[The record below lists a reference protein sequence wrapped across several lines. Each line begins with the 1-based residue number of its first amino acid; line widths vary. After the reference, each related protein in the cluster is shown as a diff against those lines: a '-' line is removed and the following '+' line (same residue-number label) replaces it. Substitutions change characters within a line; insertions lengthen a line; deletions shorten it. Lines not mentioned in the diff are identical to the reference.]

1 MIMESKDSKKQK
13 KCLSTEET
21 FVTKKKDFK
30 LSSLFK
36 VVKYSL
42 QGFEHFYKYERSA
55 ILHLVVAVVIILG
68 SLSLDMTAVEWLF
81 MIFILLTMLAIE
93 LLNTAIEAICDLLSP
108 DYNKLVK
115 VAKDSAS
122 AATFAIS
129 VALVIAIVI
138 IYVPKVMTLLGL

>member
-1 MIMESKDSKKQK
+1 MIMESKDSENQK
-13 KCLSTEET
+13 NKLNDKNI
-21 FVTKKKDFK
+21 FVIKKKDFK
-30 LSSLFK
+30 FSSLLK

-42 QGFEHFYKYERSA
+42 QGFDHFYKYERSA

-93 LLNTAIEAICDLLSP
+93 LLNTAIEAICDLVSP
-108 DYNKLVK
+108 EYNKLVK

-122 AATFAIS
+122 AATFSIS
-129 VALVIAIVI
+129 VALIIATVI
-138 IYVPKVMTLLGL
+138 IYVPKVITMLGL

>member
-1 MIMESKDSKKQK
+1 MESKGSEKQK
-13 KCLSTEET
+13 NKLNASES
-21 FVTKKKDFK
+21 FVIRKKDFK
-30 LSSLFK
+30 ISSLLN

-93 LLNTAIEAICDLLSP
+93 LLNTAIEEYVILFHQ
-108 DYNKLVK
+108 NI
-115 VAKDSAS
+115 
-122 AATFAIS
+122 IS
-129 VALVIAIVI
+129 WL
-138 IYVPKVMTLLGL
+138 K

>member
-1 MIMESKDSKKQK
+1 MIMGSKDSEKQK
-13 KCLSTEET
+13 NKLNSSES
-21 FVTKKKDFK
+21 FVIRKKDFK
-30 LSSLFK
+30 ISSLLN

-93 LLNTAIEAICDLLSP
+93 LLNTAIEAICDLVSP
-108 DYNKLVK
+108 EYNKLVK

-138 IYVPKVMTLLGL
+138 IYVPKVIALLGL

>member
-1 MIMESKDSKKQK
+1 MIMESKDSENQK
-13 KCLSTEET
+13 NKLNNKDT
-21 FVTKKKDFK
+21 FVIKKKDFK
-30 LSSLFK
+30 ISSLLK

-42 QGFEHFYKYERSA
+42 QGFDHFYKYERSA

-93 LLNTAIEAICDLLSP
+93 LLNTAIEAICDLVSP
-108 DYNKLVK
+108 EYNKLVK

-122 AATFAIS
+122 AATFSIS
-129 VALVIAIVI
+129 VALIIATVI
-138 IYVPKVMTLLGL
+138 IYVPKLITMLGL

>member
-1 MIMESKDSKKQK
+1 MIMESKDSEKQK
-13 KCLSTEET
+13 NKLSAEEV
-21 FVTKKKDFK
+21 FVIKKKDFK
-30 LSSLFK
+30 LSSLFR

-42 QGFEHFYKYERSA
+42 QGFAHFYKYERSA

-93 LLNTAIEAICDLLSP
+93 LLNTAIEAICDLVSP
-108 DYNKLVK
+108 EYNKLVK

-122 AATFAIS
+122 AATFSIS
-129 VALVIAIVI
+129 VALIIAIVI
-138 IYVPKVMTLLGL
+138 IYVPKVITMLGL

>member
-1 MIMESKDSKKQK
+1 MIMESKDSEKQK
-13 KCLSTEET
+13 NKLNASES
-21 FVTKKKDFK
+21 FVIRKKDFK
-30 LSSLFK
+30 ISSLFK

-93 LLNTAIEAICDLLSP
+93 LLNTAIEAICDLVSP
-108 DYNKLVK
+108 EYNKLVK

-138 IYVPKVMTLLGL
+138 IYVPKVITLLGL